1 MTQYGITWTFDGVYL
16 YGQFVNG
23 DYWVVGPAIIVGINP
38 PPIDREV
45 GIKHYHGNGVTG

>member
-1 MTQYGITWTFDGVYL
+1 MKPYGITWTFDAVYP

-38 PPIDREV
+38 PSIDHDGRIV
-45 GIKHYHGNGVTG
+45 SGS